1 MIIAGS
7 EGGENGGEGVNHGAI
22 VLGGHGADKDG
33 VEVINV
39 GHKNILHRPEGA
51 DGEGTRKIGVH
62 GAGGEVGECC
72 EAEDVVGTTDFFDWW
87 ELVDL
92 AACLKNGRLEGSRR
106 ASTLSVSAHVAFVRC
121 GRQWEMCSDKAC

>member
-62 GAGGEVGECC
+62 GAGGEVGEGCDGPKPQLPG
-72 EAEDVVGTTDFFDWW
+72 AVGKHGPP
-87 ELVDL
+87 LPKGM
-92 AACLKNGRLEGSRR
+92 LKMG
-106 ASTLSVSAHVAFVRC
+106 V
-121 GRQWEMCSDKAC
+121 